1 MNKNESIESLDSL
14 NSQLTEKELSKVCLL
29 TTDPDTSLASAICQR
44 LGAPLSVSKV
54 DFFAN
59 GEARPVIKPSIHG
72 KKVFLLSTISPACRA
87 DLTSSQEV
95 SKVSKSSESLQEVSR
110 KVENSDKSIN
120 DYLMGTML
128 TIGALRRAG
137 AKEVTL
143 IIPSYPYARQDKKDE
158 PHAAISASHIAKLLT
173 VSGITRLICL
183 DLHAAA
189 IQGFFPEEVPVDNLY
204 AISPIIEHIRD
215 NVFTNPRYLVLPASD
230 ESADKAVLETPKGN
244 LNASKGNSDASKRN
258 LDAYKGEKSDP
269 SKERSEKSEK
279 KFRDPMDCFIAVSPD
294 EGAFKRTRKYAE
306 SLFMPYLCLTKTR
319 DYSKKNHVDDSKTLI
334 FGNTNELHSRWAII
348 FDDMCDTFGTIQAA
362 AKKLVEA
369 GALGVIVVVTHGI
382 LSGPAIER
390 LNKTKE
396 VVELICSDSLPQLKN
411 QEYSSKISTFSIA
424 PLLAEV
430 IRRRLCKE
438 SVSEIFYHT

>member
-1 MNKNESIESLDSL
+1 MNKADSIESLESL
-14 NSQLTEKELSKVCLL
+14 NSHLSDKTLSKVCVL
-29 TTDPDTSLASAICQR
+29 TTDQDFTLANSICLR
-44 LGAPLSVSKV
+44 LGAPLSPMKV
-54 DFFAN
+54 DYFSN
-59 GEARPVIKPSIHG
+59 GEARPVINPSVHG
-72 KKVFLLSTISPACRA
+72 KKVFLISTISPSCRA
-87 DLTSSQEV
+87 DLTNLVNLTNLTSSNDKKDPE
-95 SKVSKSSESLQEVSR
+95 
-110 KVENSDKSIN
+110 KSIN
-120 DYLMGTML
+120 DYLIGVML

-143 IIPSYPYARQDKKDE
+143 ILPSYPYARQDKKDE
-158 PHAAISASHIAKLLT
+158 PHAAISASHVAKLLA

-189 IQGFFPEEVPVDNLY
+189 IQGFFPEEIPVDNLY
-204 AISPIIEHIRD
+204 AIAPVIEHVRTW
-215 NVFTNPRYLVLPASD
+215 VFTNSKYL
-230 ESADKAVLETPKGN
+230 KTPVVPVING
-244 LNASKGNSDASKRN
+244 LA
-258 LDAYKGEKSDP
+258 
-269 SKERSEKSEK
+269 KSEVAVD
-279 KFRDPMDCFIAVSPD
+279 RDPLDCFIAVSPD

-306 SLFMPYLCLTKTR
+306 SLQMPYLCLTKTR
-319 DYSKKNHVDDSKTLI
+319 DYSRKNYVDESKTLI
-334 FGNTNELHSRWAII
+334 FGNTGELKNRWAII

-390 LNKTKE
+390 LNKTPE
-396 VVELICSDSLPQLKN
+396 VVELICSDSLPQFKN
-411 QEYSSKISTFSIA
+411 KECSTKISTFSIA